1 MYVFILVLIL
11 LSILFLPNLYKII
24 HPSIQIKN
32 RIETDF
38 LETKTNYEASKTE
51 NNFDYNEDSNGSM
64 DYGDYPVKD
73 DENIDIKEE
82 LPLKKKK
89 EPIKR

>member
-1 MYVFILVLIL
+1 M
-11 LSILFLPNLYKII
+11 
-24 HPSIQIKN
+24 
-32 RIETDF
+32 
-38 LETKTNYEASKTE
+38 ETKTNWETAKRD

-64 DYGDYPVKD
+64 NYGDFPVKD

-89 EPIKR
+89 EPTKR

>member
-1 MYVFILVLIL
+1 M
-11 LSILFLPNLYKII
+11 LSIEND
-24 HPSIQIKN
+24 
-32 RIETDF
+32 RVETDF
-38 LETKTNYEASKTE
+38 METKSNWETAKRD

-64 DYGDYPVKD
+64 DYGDFPVKD

-89 EPIKR
+89 EPTKR